1 MRTFS
6 VILSIVLSCARF
18 IQAAE
23 QPTARDAKID
33 NVQLHYLTAGK
44 GPETVILLHGFAE
57 TSQMWR
63 PIIPKLAE
71 IAGSK
76 DDLAGSA
83 N

>member
-1 MRTFS
+1 MRAFYS
-6 VILSIVLSCARF
+6 LIVFIISLGVAR
-18 IQAAE
+18 AE
-23 QPTARDAKID
+23 SPAIAARDTKID
-33 NVQLHYLTAGK
+33 DVQLHYLTAGK